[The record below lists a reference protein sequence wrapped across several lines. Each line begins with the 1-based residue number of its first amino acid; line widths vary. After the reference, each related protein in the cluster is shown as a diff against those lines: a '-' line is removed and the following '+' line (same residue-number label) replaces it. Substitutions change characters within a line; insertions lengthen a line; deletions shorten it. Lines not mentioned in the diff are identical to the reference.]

1 MTGENKP
8 KPGQISHG
16 VWSFLRTGRIS
27 PSVRGFRRVRRYLK
41 EIEQQLIDDLGG
53 QENLTAGK
61 EILIK
66 ATIQAFGVV
75 LLAAA
80 YSERHSIFREDKMKE
95 GTLELQPVFSN
106 QYLAFMNTIRQNL
119 ALLGLERQKADE
131 ILDLKKY
138 LEIKAKEKE
147 GGEKRAEKAQ
157 DGRSRADEYFE
168 SAGNEPE
175 SQEPADFGQKRDS
188 ESLLDEKIGTGQGS
202 DIDQSG
208 AIEKD
213 GKGDGEHD

>member
-1 MTGENKP
+1 MTGEEKP

-27 PSVRGFRRVRRYLK
+27 PSVRGFRRIRRYLK
-41 EIEQQLIDDLGG
+41 EIERELIEDLGG
-53 QENLTAGK
+53 TQNLTAAK

-66 ATIQAFGVV
+66 STLQAFGVI

-80 YSERHSIFREDKMKE
+80 YSERHSIFREDRMRE

-119 ALLGLERQKADE
+119 ALLGLERQRADE

-138 LEIKAKEKE
+138 LEIKAREKE
-147 GGEKRAEKAQ
+147 EAEKIGKKRAHKPQDGQNQSDKASDMAGSQDPAVFDEKR
-157 DGRSRADEYFE
+157 G
-168 SAGNEPE
+168 
-175 SQEPADFGQKRDS
+175 S
-188 ESLLDEKIGTGQGS
+188 ESLLDKKSPAGQGS
-202 DIDQSG
+202 DIGQSG
-208 AIEKD
+208 AIGKD
-213 GKGDGEHD
+213 GQGEET

>member
-1 MTGENKP
+1 MTGEEKP

-27 PSVRGFRRVRRYLK
+27 PSVRGFRRIRRYLK
-41 EIEQQLIDDLGG
+41 EIERELIEDLGG
-53 QENLTAGK
+53 TQNLTAAK

-66 ATIQAFGVV
+66 STLQAFGVI

-80 YSERHSIFREDKMKE
+80 YSERHSIFREDRMRE

-131 ILDLKKY
+131 ILDLKRY
-138 LEIKAKEKE
+138 LEIKAREKE
-147 GGEKRAEKAQ
+147 EAEKMGKKRAHKPQ
-157 DGRSRADEYFE
+157 D
-168 SAGNEPE
+168 
-175 SQEPADFGQKRDS
+175 
-188 ESLLDEKIGTGQGS
+188 
-202 DIDQSG
+202 DQSQSDKASDMAQKESG
-208 AIEKD
+208 SED
-213 GKGDGEHD
+213 GKNEA